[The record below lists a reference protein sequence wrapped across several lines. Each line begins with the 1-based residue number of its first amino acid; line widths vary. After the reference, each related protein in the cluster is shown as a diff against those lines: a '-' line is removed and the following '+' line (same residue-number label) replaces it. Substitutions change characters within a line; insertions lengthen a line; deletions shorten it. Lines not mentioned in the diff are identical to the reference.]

1 MNRDLGES
9 SYDFKFQI
17 ISSLKNLNINITH
30 HRGIQY
36 LHLKNSK
43 TEITRVTGDDNSAWK
58 EEQIVV
64 SVEVTDRQT
73 LTECLST
80 MERSGLL
87 YEVTPLGTS
96 VCSPPPLLSLPRPHS
111 KFQCQKQ
118 PCRLGCSFAG
128 RDGRAASMKQA
139 CWRPPRRACSHT
151 GYCYDLDEAN
161 RACGDQGSAL
171 RVLQFLKK
179 QVCAVA
185 PYPKVSLLNAN

>member
-17 ISSLKNLNINITH
+17 ISSLKNLNTNITH

-36 LHLKNSK
+36 LHLKKTSK

-58 EEQIVV
+58 EEQVV
-64 SVEVTDRQT
+64 KSVEVTDRQTDRQT

-80 MERSGLL
+80 MERFGLL
-87 YEVTPLGTS
+87 YEVTPPGTS

-118 PCRLGCSFAG
+118 PCQLGCGFAG
-128 RDGRAASMKQA
+128 RDGRAASVKQA
-139 CWRPPRRACSHT
+139 CRRPPRRACFHT
-151 GYCYDLDEAN
+151 RHCYDLDEAN
-161 RACGDQGSAL
+161 RAYGDRA
-171 RVLQFLKK
+171 RH
-179 QVCAVA
+179 
-185 PYPKVSLLNAN
+185 